1 MRFAVD
7 TGGTFT
13 DLLVEHDDGRL
24 TMHKAAT
31 TPQDPIAGVIDSLAR
46 AAEAEGVTLADLLA
60 QGDLFIHGTTRAINA
75 IVTGATARTAF
86 LTTRGHPDILVL
98 REGGRKDVFDFTVP
112 FPEPYVSRSLTW
124 EADERIMADGSV
136 RRALDEAAL
145 VSALG
150 EMKAAKVEAV
160 AVCLLWSIVNPA
172 HELRIGE
179 LIEAHLP
186 GVPYTLSHAVNP
198 SLREYR
204 RASSTA
210 IDASLKP
217 LMSAYM
223 GDLTARLRG
232 AGYAGRVLIV
242 TSNAGVIDA
251 SEAARAPIHL
261 INSGPAMAP
270 VAGRHFAEAD
280 AAAET
285 AIVADTGGTTYDLSV
300 VRRGSIPLTRETWI
314 GGAYRG
320 HMTGFPSVDVRSIGA
335 GGGSIAWVDAGGLL
349 RVGPQSAAAEP
360 GPAAYGRGGE
370 EPTVTDACV
379 ALGWLDPD
387 FFLGGAMK
395 LRADLSRGAI
405 EARLCGP
412 LGLSVEDA
420 ALAVI
425 RVATENM
432 VQAILDITVNQGIDP
447 REAVLIGGGGAA
459 GLNSERIA
467 ARLGCPTLLIPDVGA
482 ALSAAGALMSELVFE
497 CRAALFAQ
505 SGAFDAEAVNA
516 ILAGLRARCEAFIAE
531 AGDDAVESRIAFGAE
546 ARYPHQVWEIDLPL
560 RGGVFGGEA
569 DIRAMVADFHA
580 AHDEIFAISDP
591 ESEIEVVSW
600 TARASCRLREGKLP
614 SLGVEKE
621 TAAAPVSRRRAY
633 FERVGWVEAEARRFE
648 ALPAGAEFAGPAL
661 VESSF
666 TTVVVGP
673 GATYRRTAS
682 GGLSIKPAKGG

>member
-31 TPQDPIAGVIDSLAR
+31 TPQDPIAGVIDSLAK
-46 AAEAEGVTLADLLA
+46 AAEAEGMPLGALLA
-60 QGDLFIHGTTRAINA
+60 RGDLFVHGTTRAINA

-86 LTTRGHPDILVL
+86 LATRGHPDILVL
-98 REGGRKDVFDFTVP
+98 REGGRKDVFDFTVA
-112 FPEPYVSRSLTW
+112 FPEPYIPRSLTW
-124 EADERIMADGSV
+124 EADERVMADGSV
-136 RRALDEAAL
+136 RRPLDEDGI
-145 VSALG
+145 VRALG
-150 EMKAAKVEAV
+150 EMKAAGVEAV

-186 GVPYTLSHAVNP
+186 GAPYTLSHAVNP

-223 GDLTARLRG
+223 GDLTARLRE

-251 SEAARAPIHL
+251 EEAARAPIHL

-270 VAGRHFAEAD
+270 VAGRHFSDAD
-280 AAAET
+280 GGART

-300 VRRGSIPLTRETWI
+300 VRRGRIPLTRETWV

-360 GPAAYGRGGE
+360 GPAAYGRGGTA
-370 EPTVTDACV
+370 PTVTDACV
-379 ALGWLDPD
+379 TLGYLDPD

-395 LRADLSRGAI
+395 LRADLARAAI
-405 EARLCGP
+405 ATIAAP
-412 LGLSVEDA
+412 LGLAVEEA
-420 ALAVI
+420 AFAVI

-432 VQAILDITVNQGIDP
+432 VQAIMDITVNQGIDP
-447 REAVLIGGGGAA
+447 RDAVLIGGGGAA

-482 ALSAAGALMSELVFE
+482 ALSAAGALMSDLVFE
-497 CRAALFAQ
+497 CRASRFAE
-505 SGAFDAEAVNA
+505 SGAFGFAAVNA
-516 ILAGLRARCEAFIAE
+516 VLEGLRARCAAFIAE
-531 AGDDAVESRIAFGAE
+531 AGAGAVESRIAFGAE

-560 RGGVFGGEA
+560 RSGVFASEA
-569 DIRAMVADFHA
+569 DVRAMVADFHA
-580 AHDEIFAISDP
+580 AHQEIFAIADP
-591 ESEIEVVSW
+591 KSEIEVVSW
-600 TARASCRLREGKLP
+600 TARASCRLRDGPLP
-614 SLGVEKE
+614 SLAVAAA
-621 TAAAPVSRRRAY
+621 AAAPGRRRAW
-633 FERVGWVEAEARRFE
+633 FERVGWVEADVRRFE
-648 ALPAGAEFAGPAL
+648 SLAQGAAGAGPAL
-661 VESSF
+661 IESAF

-673 GATYRRTAS
+673 GATWARTAS
-682 GGLSIKPAKGG
+682 GGLAITPAQGG

>member
-31 TPQDPIAGVIDSLAR
+31 TPQDPIAGVIDSLAK
-46 AAEAEGVTLADLLA
+46 AAEAEGVSLGDLLA

-112 FPEPYVSRSLTW
+112 FPEPYVPRSLTW

-145 VSALG
+145 VGALG

-223 GDLTARLRG
+223 GDLTARLRA

-300 VRRGSIPLTRETWI
+300 VRRGGIPLTRETWI

-395 LRADLSRGAI
+395 LRADLSRAAI

-505 SGAFDAEAVNA
+505 SGAFDSAAVNA
-516 ILAGLRARCEAFIAE
+516 VLDGLRARCEAFIAE
-531 AGDDAVESRIAFGAE
+531 AGEEAVESRIAFGAE

-560 RGGVFGGEA
+560 RAGAFAGEA

-614 SLGVEKE
+614 SLGVAAGS
-621 TAAAPVSRRRAY
+621 AAAPVSRRRAY

-682 GGLSIKPAKGG
+682 GGLSINPAKGA